1 MQLQGK
7 FQGKIA
13 LVTGGSR
20 GMGREMVRAFAAD
33 GADVVIASR
42 KLANCQQVADEVTT
56 QYGIRALPVE
66 VNVSDWDACGALV
79 DQVYAEF
86 GKVDILVNNAGLSP
100 MYPSLGEV
108 TEALFDKVIAVNL
121 RGPFRL
127 TALIGERMAAG
138 DGGAILNIS
147 SVEAWRPQAHA
158 LPYAAAKRG
167 LDALTEG
174 FAQAFG
180 PTVRVNGIQC
190 GAFLTDISHAWSA
203 EAMDRLSTT
212 PALKRAGAP
221 EEIVGAAMY
230 FCSDDAS
237 FATGATLR
245 LDGGWQ

>member
-7 FQGKIA
+7 FQGRIA

-20 GMGREMVRAFAAD
+20 GMGREMVRAFAAE

-100 MYPSLGEV
+100 MYPSLGDV

-138 DGGAILNIS
+138 GGGAILNIS
-147 SVEAWRPQAHA
+147 SVEAWRPQEHA